1 MSDIVQSPQSKNN
14 NLNQNSNQI
23 MVIITHLSSFFCPII
38 FSLVVFLISD
48 DNPTLKNPA
57 RQSLGFQLTMTI
69 WYIIAGLILLIGIP
83 LFPLLIIGFLMVSAL
98 AVINFVMPIVACVQ
112 SSENSNYKYPKIFN
126 FILP

>member
-14 NLNQNSNQI
+14 NPNQNSNQI
-23 MVIITHLSSFFCPII
+23 MVVITHLSSFFCPII
-38 FSLVVFLISD
+38 FSLVVFLVSD
-48 DNPTLKNPA
+48 DNQVLKNSA

-69 WYIIAGLILLIGIP
+69 YFILSAVLVLVLIGIP
-83 LFPLLIIGFLMVSAL
+83 MLVVLG
-98 AVINFVMPIVACVQ
+98 VINFVMPIVACVQ